1 MIWKGGGIMKNNL
14 KTIIIEGLG
23 LIVGCILISIGL
35 NMFLG
40 PYTIAPGGLSGLSV
54 ILSKVSGLSVST
66 IMLILGLP
74 LIICS
79 IKILGKKDSIKTL
92 IGMLLLSFCI
102 NITTPL
108 ASITATNDVLLS
120 AITGAIFLGLGLGIV
135 FRVDG
140 STGGTDLIALMIN
153 KAIPSIP
160 ISKCLV
166 CIDGL
171 VVLSSGIVNQN
182 LETGLY
188 SAISLYII
196 VKMVDFIVAGFDYSK
211 SFMIITNEEEAL
223 RNAIVN
229 DIKRGITILE
239 GKGGY
244 TDNSKSILIVVVRK
258 NQEIHLKK
266 LIKKVD
272 KNAFIIVSDVHEVFG
287 EGFSPISA

>member
-1 MIWKGGGIMKNNL
+1 MKNNL
-14 KTIIIEGLG
+14 KSIIIEGLG

-40 PYTIAPGGLSGLSV
+40 PHTIAPGGLSGLSV

-120 AITGAIFLGLGLGIV
+120 AITGSIFLGLGLGIV

>member
-1 MIWKGGGIMKNNL
+1 MTKNFKG
-14 KTIIIEGLG
+14 IIIEILG
-23 LIVGCILISIGL
+23 MILGCILVSTGI
-35 NMFLG
+35 NMFFS
-40 PYTIAPGGLSGLSV
+40 PHTIAPGGLSGLSV
-54 ILSKVSGLSVST
+54 VLSKVSGLSVST
-66 IMLILGLP
+66 IMLILGIP
-74 LIICS
+74 LVVFS
-79 IKILGKKDSIKTL
+79 IKILGKKDALKTL
-92 IGMLLLSFCI
+92 MGMLLLSACI
-102 NITTPL
+102 KLTAPL
-108 ASITATNDVLLS
+108 SQVSVTQDVLLA
-120 AITGAIFLGLGLGIV
+120 AITGAILLGLGLGII

-153 KAIPSIP
+153 RAIPSIP

-188 SAISLYII
+188 SAISLYVI

-223 RNAIVN
+223 KKAIVN

-244 TDNSKSILIVVVRK
+244 TDANKSVLIVVVAK
-258 NQEIHLKK
+258 KQEVHLKK
-266 LIKKVD
+266 LIKQVD

-287 EGFSPISA
+287 EGFSSISA

>member
-1 MIWKGGGIMKNNL
+1 MKNNL
-14 KTIIIEGLG
+14 KAIIIEGLG

-272 KNAFIIVSDVHEVFG
+272 KNAFIIVRDVHEVFG